1 MKLFVTQNFMNP
13 LRVLL
18 AHGKIQYPPCG
29 MIG

>member
-18 AHGKIQYPPCG
+18 THGKIQYPPVEC
-29 MIG
+29 